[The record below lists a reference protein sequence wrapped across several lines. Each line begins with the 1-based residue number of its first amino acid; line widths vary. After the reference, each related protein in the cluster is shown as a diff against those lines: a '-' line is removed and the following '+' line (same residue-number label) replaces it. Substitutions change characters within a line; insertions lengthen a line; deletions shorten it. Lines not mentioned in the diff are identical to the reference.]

1 LGRRD
6 IVTTTT
12 FPPSVLSDPEARQQ
26 LIDGIHNAT
35 ATLGAFWPE
44 LVGMAEHDM
53 RWDDLCERA
62 IEMILPQV
70 GAMLDAAIAAE
81 WRRFPVEL

>member
-1 LGRRD
+1 
-6 IVTTTT
+6 VTTSTL
-12 FPPSVLSDPEARQQ
+12 PPSVLGDPDARQQ
-26 LIDGIHNAT
+26 LVDGMHNAT
-35 ATLGAFWPE
+35 ATLGAFWPQ
-44 LVGMAEHDM
+44 LDGMGEADM

-81 WRRFPVEL
+81 WKRFPVEL